1 MAGVFLGEQVDRD
14 TQGEQAWLGLGAD
27 TKLEVRHLG
36 GGRLELVST
45 DQFIHER
52 FYMCIYFVHLEWG
65 EVGD

>member
-14 TQGEQAWLGLGAD
+14 TQGEQARLGLGAD

-36 GGRLELVST
+36 EEDWLHFLQLTLSRKC
-45 DQFIHER
+45 FI
-52 FYMCIYFVHLEWG
+52 CIYFAHLECG